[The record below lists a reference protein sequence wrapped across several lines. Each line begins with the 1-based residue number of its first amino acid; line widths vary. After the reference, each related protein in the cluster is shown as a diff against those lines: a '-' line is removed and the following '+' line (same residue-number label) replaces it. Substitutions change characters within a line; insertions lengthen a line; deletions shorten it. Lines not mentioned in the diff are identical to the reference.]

1 MRKEDLRIVKAL
13 NDTIDLLRQRVET
26 MRKAMLDA
34 NRDAV
39 QSELDELRARVK
51 LQRVLPDLELWF
63 SRLNRRNHLRELLP
77 LLNSSRITQK
87 IKEIS
92 ESAIVTPLRA
102 AVAKELENLGV
113 GLQLL
118 RPGLTSK
125 GRRGALEVIS
135 KPL

>member
-1 MRKEDLRIVKAL
+1 
-13 NDTIDLLRQRVET
+13 